1 MAVTELHREGD
12 LGSVPAAARRRRGFG
27 FGGPG
32 FGRMGIGR
40 KLTLLVAVFVTIGLV
55 ALVALQFWSQ
65 RADLMHGAAVYNGI
79 ITRQL
84 ADAVS
89 GGVKWEKT
97 EVVEKAYAELLG
109 DAAAGLASIAV
120 FKPDGSLMLGAD
132 SADHAP
138 RDLSDVPAVAGP
150 VLDSGGQYAAFS
162 GDHLVIARA
171 ILAGDER
178 VGTLAVAW
186 SAEGLQAQVR
196 KILLNGVAVGLGVL
210 LVLIVLL
217 TVTLNRSV
225 SRPLGRMT
233 GAMQKL
239 AAGDNATEV
248 PSRERGDEI
257 GDMARAVQV
266 FKDNALEME
275 RLKSAQEAQARHTTE
290 ERRKAMLELASAF
303 EASVGSVVDAVAAA
317 SGELQ
322 STAGGMTRTADEA
335 NRQASAVAAASEEAS
350 ANVQT
355 VAAATEELSASVNEI
370 SSQVARSAQ
379 IASGAVAEADQTNAQ
394 VQSLAETAHQIGEV
408 VSLITDIAGQTN
420 LLALNATIE
429 AARAGEAGKGFA
441 VVASEVKNL
450 ANQTAKATE
459 DIGKQVAAIQ
469 SATQS
474 SVAAIVGIGAT
485 IRQIDEVATAIAGA
499 VEEQGAATREIAANV
514 QQAAAGTAEV
524 SANIV
529 GVTEAAGE
537 TGAAAGRVLSAAESL
552 AGLSSRLR
560 GEVGR
565 FLDHIRAA

>member
-1 MAVTELHREGD
+1 MAVTELHSGGD
-12 LGSVPAAARRRRGFG
+12 SASAPTARSGRS
-27 FGGPG
+27 
-32 FGRMGIGR
+32 GRMGIGR
-40 KLTLLVAVFVTIGLV
+40 KLTLLAAVLVTIGLG
-55 ALVALQFWSQ
+55 ALVALQFWGQ
-65 RADLMHGAAVYNGI
+65 RADLMRGAALYNGI

-120 FKPDGSLMLGAD
+120 FKPDGSLMLGDD
-132 SADHAP
+132 SAILAP
-138 RDLSDVPAVAGP
+138 RDLSEVPAAAGP
-150 VLDSGGQYAAFS
+150 ALEAGGQYALFS
-162 GDHLVIARA
+162 GGHLVIARA
-171 ILAGDER
+171 IRSGEER

-186 SAEGLQAQVR
+186 SADGLHAQVR
-196 KILLNGVAVGLGVL
+196 KILVNGVAVGLGVL

-217 TVTLNRSV
+217 TATLSRSV
-225 SRPLGRMT
+225 GRPLGRMT
-233 GAMQKL
+233 QAMQKL

-248 PSRERGDEI
+248 PSRGRGDEI

-266 FKDNALEME
+266 FKENALEME
-275 RLKSAQEAQARHTTE
+275 RLKSAQEAQARRTAE
-290 ERRKAMLELASAF
+290 ERRTAMLELAAAF

-335 NRQASAVAAASEEAS
+335 NRQAAAVAAASEEAS
-350 ANVQT
+350 TNVQT

-370 SSQVARSAQ
+370 SSQVTRSAQ
-379 IASGAVAEADQTNAQ
+379 IASGALAEADRTNAQ
-394 VQSLAETAHQIGEV
+394 VQSLDETAQQIGEV
-408 VSLITDIAGQTN
+408 VGLITDIAGQTN

-441 VVASEVKNL
+441 VVASEVKSL
-450 ANQTAKATE
+450 ASQTAKATE
-459 DIGKQVAAIQ
+459 DIGRQVAAIQ

-474 SVAAIVGIGAT
+474 SVAAIAGIGAT
-485 IRQIDEVATAIAGA
+485 IRQIDEVATTIAGA

-514 QQAAAGTAEV
+514 QQAASGTAEV

-529 GVTEAAGE
+529 GVTEAAGK
-537 TGAAAGRVLSAAESL
+537 TGAAAGQVLSAAESL